1 MDSWRQTLAELAAGQ
16 GTALKRHAFL
26 LCGDDAKA
34 EDLLREALIRA
45 FARPLRAPRRD
56 NAAAQVRAIMV
67 TVFIDGVRRSSGL
80 TTIEPLP
87 GAAAPG
93 PDPADGAVDRDVV
106 DRDTVLA
113 ALGCL
118 SPSQRACV
126 VLRYHEDLPVAAIST
141 ALGVADETVRRHLS
155 DAMTQLAGPLSGTD
169 GEQRAEGASR

>member
-1 MDSWRQTLAELAAGQ
+1 MDSWKQTLAELAADQ

-34 EDLLREALIRA
+34 ADLLQEALIRA
-45 FARPLRAPRRD
+45 FARPMRAPRRD
-56 NAAAQVRAIMV
+56 NAAAHVRAIMV

-87 GAAAPG
+87 DAAAPG
-93 PDPADGAVDRDVV
+93 PDPADGVV
-106 DRDTVLA
+106 GRDTVLA
-113 ALGCL
+113 ALSCL

-155 DAMTQLAGPLSGTD
+155 DAMTQLAGRLSGTD
-169 GEQRAEGASR
+169 GEQQEEGASR